1 MAINCYYVK
10 HRNYC
15 PTNYWDQCHRYRY
28 VYIACPATPVYAP
41 SYWYFGCEVVY
52 IPEVGYGI
60 ESITPNS
67 PAALAGLQ
75 QGDMIV
81 QVAGQTPAEEGTL
94 ASAIQATGGQLGLS
108 VLKEGSQEP
117 QSLQV
122 ALQRMQKSG
131 L

>member
-1 MAINCYYVK
+1 MISGSRQA
-10 HRNYC
+10 
-15 PTNYWDQCHRYRY
+15 
-28 VYIACPATPVYAP
+28 
-41 SYWYFGCEVVY
+41 
-52 IPEVGYGI
+52 
-60 ESITPNS
+60 ITPNS

-108 VLKEGSQEP
+108 ALKEGIQEP